1 MGETLAEIAV
11 NSKDRKMIEMA
22 IEKLKKCTC
31 VMNQHSGYVPA
42 KENPS
47 FKSGSW
53 TKFTRR
59 RRSYGT

>member
-31 VMNQHSGYVPA
+31 VMNQH
-42 KENPS
+42 
-47 FKSGSW
+47 
-53 TKFTRR
+53 
-59 RRSYGT
+59 